1 MSKKNLL
8 SSRDRELQELAENY
22 EAACENNQSFY
33 ADADDFADLAD
44 WYAVHNKVQQANEV
58 VEYGL
63 NLHPG
68 NTALLVEQ
76 AYLLMDS
83 HNKDKAQEVIDQIS
97 DNYSPEVKVLKANLM
112 LNEGKIDDAEQLLDT
127 IEDKEDLANI
137 VDVAY
142 MYLDMGYPE
151 KALEWLN
158 RGLDKYAENEA
169 FTAVTADCFYAQG
182 LTEKAA
188 IFYNKLIDKD
198 PYSASYWLGLA
209 RCYFDQQMFDK
220 AIEAC
225 DYAIVADEEF
235 ADAYMMRGH
244 AFYQL
249 GNEESAYENY
259 TLAEK
264 HHALSSDFL
273 HMFMGLSK
281 LATNQW
287 EEAYSHLEQA
297 LEIQEE
303 DSSIMPSLY
312 AHTALC
318 LFKLGKKRKASQYFK
333 KAHELGPEE
342 VDPYL
347 LEGRAFMENGDYEKA
362 VKKWAKAL
370 KIAPYADTWNEI
382 GMYSMEMG
390 QLSYAKLAFE
400 RVKEMEPGFEKI
412 NERLASLYVLLRDK
426 ENFMKYNQLC
436 KHPLDQ
442 EELKKIEK
450 VLEGEDK
457 DELAK
462 MMKNIISAIQ

>member
-1 MSKKNLL
+1 
-8 SSRDRELQELAENY
+8 
-22 EAACENNQSFY
+22 
-33 ADADDFADLAD
+33 
-44 WYAVHNKVQQANEV
+44 
-58 VEYGL
+58 
-63 NLHPG
+63 
-68 NTALLVEQ
+68 
-76 AYLLMDS
+76 
-83 HNKDKAQEVIDQIS
+83 
-97 DNYSPEVKVLKANLM
+97 
-112 LNEGKIDDAEQLLDT
+112 
-127 IEDKEDLANI
+127 
-137 VDVAY
+137 
-142 MYLDMGYPE
+142 
-151 KALEWLN
+151 
-158 RGLDKYAENEA
+158 
-169 FTAVTADCFYAQG
+169 
-182 LTEKAA
+182 
-188 IFYNKLIDKD
+188 
-198 PYSASYWLGLA
+198 
-209 RCYFDQQMFDK
+209 
-220 AIEAC
+220 
-225 DYAIVADEEF
+225 
-235 ADAYMMRGH
+235 
-244 AFYQL
+244 
-249 GNEESAYENY
+249 
-259 TLAEK
+259 
-264 HHALSSDFL
+264 
-273 HMFMGLSK
+273 
-281 LATNQW
+281 
-287 EEAYSHLEQA
+287 
-297 LEIQEE
+297 
-303 DSSIMPSLY
+303 MPSLY